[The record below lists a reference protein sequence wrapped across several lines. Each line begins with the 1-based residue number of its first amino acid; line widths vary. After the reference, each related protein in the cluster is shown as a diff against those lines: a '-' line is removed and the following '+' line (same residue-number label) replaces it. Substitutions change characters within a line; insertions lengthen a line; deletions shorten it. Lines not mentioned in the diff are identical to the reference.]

1 MGVRVLEVTGRWRGA
16 CGVLNGDAVT
26 LLAGALNYIILRVA
40 AGGLPSLMWS
50 RTRAILAS
58 ALATA
63 PMVLLMTGALS
74 PAALWML
81 VTPLVMCLVA
91 FGGAPLPLLWRAVG
105 WVYAAAV
112 GMAAL
117 VMIPLVLGA
126 PTWPGLLVAPLVAG
140 LGAPWVL
147 REARTPWVR
156 GHGLVRLR
164 IWIES
169 QVVALDGLVDTG
181 SRLTDP
187 TSGRP
192 VLVTAGA
199 AVWPRLDDQ
208 TRREVS
214 RVWQGYRPRGEW
226 PSGVGAVSVT
236 TATGR
241 GWLPVLRCP
250 HAEME
255 VDGRWI
261 TLPPL
266 AVALTESALAPDG
279 LFQVLVP
286 PELDARPHQMGA

>member
-1 MGVRVLEVTGRWRGA
+1 MREAFW
-16 CGVLNGDAVT
+16 VLNGDAVT
-26 LLAGALNYIILRVA
+26 LLAGALNYIILRVV
-40 AGGLPSLMWS
+40 AGGLPSLVWS
-50 RTRAILAS
+50 RTRALLAS
-58 ALATA
+58 GVATV
-63 PMVLLMTGALS
+63 PMVLLFTGSLS
-74 PAALWML
+74 PTALWML
-81 VTPLVMCLVA
+81 ATPLVMCLVA
-91 FGGAPLPLLWRAVG
+91 FGGAPLPLWWRAVG
-105 WVYAAAV
+105 WVYAATIGV
-112 GMAAL
+112 AAL

-140 LGAPWVL
+140 LGARWAL

-156 GHGLVRLR
+156 ARGLVRLR
-164 IWIES
+164 IWIQS

-187 TSGRP
+187 SSGRP

-199 AVWPRLDDQ
+199 VVWPRLDET

-214 RVWQGYRPRGEW
+214 RVWQGYRPRAEW
-226 PSGVGAVSVT
+226 PGGVGAVAVT

-241 GWLPVLRCP
+241 GWLPVVGCP

-279 LFQVLVP
+279 SFQVLVP
-286 PELDARPHQMGA
+286 PELDARPHQVGA